1 MSSVLTSTCHF
12 GIVRFPGSNCDN
24 DALYAT
30 SENVGATSEFL
41 WHKDTSIPSNVDC
54 IVLPGG
60 FSYGDYLRSGAIA
73 RFSPLMREV
82 IEFAKRGGYVIGI
95 CNGFQVLT
103 EAHLLPG
110 ALARNSHQLFSCKMV
125 TLKVENNSTA
135 FSSSYSKHQLLHIP
149 IAHGDGNYF
158 ADDSTINAL
167 EDNNQVVLRYVN
179 TNGIATP
186 DSNPNGSVNN
196 IAGIV
201 SKEGNVFGM
210 MPHPERACDSLLD
223 SRDGLGVFQS
233 ILNAVV
239 SR

>member
-30 SENVGATSEFL
+30 SENVGGTSEFL
-41 WHKDTSIPSNVDC
+41 WHKDTSIPANIDC

-82 IEFAKRGGYVIGI
+82 IAFAKRGGYVIGI

-103 EAHLLPG
+103 EALLLPG

-125 TLKVENNSTA
+125 SLRVENNSTS
-135 FSSSYSKHQLLHIP
+135 FSSSYSVGQILRIP

-158 ADDSTINAL
+158 ADDHTIKSL
-167 EDNNQVVLRYVN
+167 EDNNQIVFRYVDSDGN
-179 TNGIATP
+179 ATSE
-186 DSNPNGSVNN
+186 SNPNGSIHN
-196 IAGIV
+196 IAGVV

-210 MPHPERACDSLLD
+210 MPHPERACDPLMGST
-223 SRDGLGVFQS
+223 DGLGVFQS
-233 ILNAVV
+233 ILGVIT